1 MAIGDP
7 YVSLDELKDYLKM
20 TGKDQYDD
28 VLTDALSSICKEIN
42 RKCQRQFN
50 KATAAS
56 TRSFH
61 PSTSCLVKVS
71 DFYSLDDLV
80 ITVYGEELS
89 EGDYELQPLDGIVDD
104 EPGWPWWKI
113 KLLNGRRFHKTYNE
127 QAAPVTVTARWGW
140 NEVPDPIKQ
149 ACKIMAAET
158 FQLKDAPLGVAG
170 LDAMGAVL
178 RVRDNPMARSKLFP
192 YIRNPYQ
199 VG

>member
-1 MAIGDP
+1 MALGDP

-28 VLTDALSSICKEIN
+28 ILTDALLSICKEIN
-42 RKCQRQFN
+42 RKCHRQFN
-50 KATAAS
+50 KATVAS
-56 TRSFH
+56 TRSYH
-61 PSTSCLVKVS
+61 PTTSCLVKVH
-71 DFYSLDDLV
+71 DFYTDADLAV
-80 ITVYGEELS
+80 TYNGQTLS
-89 EGDYELQPLDGIVDD
+89 ASDYELSPLDGIVDD
-104 EPGWPWWKI
+104 EPGWPWWRI
-113 KLLNGRRFHKTYNE
+113 KLLNGHRFHRTYNV

-140 NEVPDPIKQ
+140 DDVPEPVKQ

-170 LDAMGAVL
+170 LDAMGAVM